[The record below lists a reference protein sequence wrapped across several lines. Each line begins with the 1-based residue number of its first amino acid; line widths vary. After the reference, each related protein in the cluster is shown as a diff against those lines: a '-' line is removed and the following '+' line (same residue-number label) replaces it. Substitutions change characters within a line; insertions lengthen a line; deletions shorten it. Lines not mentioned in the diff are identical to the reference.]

1 MATWADGPE
10 YAPIERPAEFQ
21 NPDAPPLETAPP
33 YMQVAAWAPK
43 SRPLFDNPS
52 APLTPL
58 SSLVPAQREEI
69 RDPQKPFT
77 VVSSMMTSASGASKS
92 NADSAW
98 GAVHWAPPTS
108 RPVGPNS
115 GGGWSPT
122 AAAAYPP
129 PDQPIAVRPG
139 NDPTAPFPTPG
150 TPGWFAP
157 GTYGQQPRPGVQVTA
172 RSVLDAATPGLCMCL
187 IIGGLVYSLAPIF
200 LCVSLGLSGRTKV
213 ATAEVRRAH
222 VFGVVVLAI
231 LGVLGTLVVGTDFA
245 GWWRFVG
252 QWALL
257 ICWVLLVVTLVIIY
271 RRLKSEPPA
280 PPTYQSPGR

>member
-1 MATWADGPE
+1 MATWEDGPE
-10 YAPIERPAEFQ
+10 YAPIERPSEFQ

-77 VVSSMMTSASGASKS
+77 VVSSMMTS
-92 NADSAW
+92 DSAW
-98 GAVHWAPPTS
+98 GAVHWAPPS
-108 RPVGPNS
+108 GRPVGPNS

-122 AAAAYPP
+122 AAAPYPP

-139 NDPTAPFPTPG
+139 NDPAAPFPTPG

-157 GTYGQQPRPGVQVTA
+157 GVYGQQPQPGVQVTA

-187 IIGGLVYSLAPIF
+187 IIGGLVYALAPIF
-200 LCVSLGLSGRTKV
+200 LCVSLGLSGRAKV

-231 LGVLGTLVVGTDFA
+231 LGVLGTLVVGTELRRVVAICRSMGAVDLLGAARRDA
-245 GWWRFVG
+245 GHH
-252 QWALL
+252 L
-257 ICWVLLVVTLVIIY
+257 
-271 RRLKSEPPA
+271 SPPQVRA
-280 PPTYQSPGR
+280 ADSADLSISREVARGEGAE